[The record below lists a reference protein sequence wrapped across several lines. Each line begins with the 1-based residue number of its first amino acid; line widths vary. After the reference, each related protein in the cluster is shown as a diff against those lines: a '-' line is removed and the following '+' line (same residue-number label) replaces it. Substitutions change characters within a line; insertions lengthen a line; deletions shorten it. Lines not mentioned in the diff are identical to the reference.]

1 MPSIILCI
9 SHFFE
14 TIFHNLIVFKKLF
27 LNLNLWRFIRIFFFV
42 YTFSTFFPQLQ
53 IVFTL
58 PKCKAAPYALDK
70 AENLRALWDKC
81 RDPCPVL
88 IRDTPHHREHQY
100 IWHWLANKVEKS
112 SSYYPAWKAPADID
126 RSICSS
132 HLKAK
137 SVWFRTDNCSGL
149 CGSYFQMLIL
159 FWLVMIK
166 VLFSLPASDI
176 PHKGK

>member
-88 IRDTPHHREHQY
+88 IRDIPTSQRTSVH
-100 IWHWLANKVEKS
+100 LALTGKWSRKIQLLLPCLKNTCRYRQVDMFFPSESK
-112 SSYYPAWKAPADID
+112 
-126 RSICSS
+126 IC
-132 HLKAK
+132 
-137 SVWFRTDNCSGL
+137 
-149 CGSYFQMLIL
+149 LI
-159 FWLVMIK
+159 
-166 VLFSLPASDI
+166 
-176 PHKGK
+176 